1 MIARAAFGVEEAEE
15 ILEGVNIGAIPE
27 VGSFATHGDE
37 VFVFEL
43 VEVVRERGI
52 GDVDFGLNIADDQA
66 FGFRGHEQLHD
77 AEAR

>member
-1 MIARAAFGVEEAEE
+1 MVARAAFGVEEAEE
-15 ILEGVNIGAIPE
+15 ILECANIGAIPE